1 MTIRNIH
8 QARPGSAW
16 HQYQEA
22 GHAWRADNPEA
33 NVWDMRAAARAFA
46 DTDSWCDAIAIVKY
60 TAFVERARKG
70 AK

>member
-8 QARPGSAW
+8 EARPGSAW

-22 GHAWRADNPEA
+22 GHAWRADNPDA
-33 NVWDMRAAARAFA
+33 NNIAMLAAAKEFG

-60 TAFVERARKG
+60 TAFIERARKG